1 MGLFKLIRPLN
12 LAFLGISLLLVHY
25 FLMAALAID
34 SLLPTA
40 VFLTFLFSSLLM
52 TAGGYVINDYFDIET
67 DTINKPK
74 RLLTTASSRQI
85 KKAYYLGMILLLASV
100 LLGFALGYFVG
111 RLSFGFS
118 YLFAAMAL
126 LVYSQK
132 LKKQMLLGNIMVSLL
147 TAYPYFLLF
156 FLLLIDQNGQANV
169 LLHQVF
175 LFLMIMS
182 FLLNWIREIIKDL
195 EDMNGDYAT
204 DHATLPLQIGRKR
217 THFFIQTLIGIT
229 IIVLEGYSLYF
240 FRSYW
245 LVLFFGIGVVLPL
258 IYTAYHFRKV
268 LIFNNYKQ
276 QTSILKLIMLIGLLL
291 LTFLPQILKL

>member
-74 RLLTTASSRQI
+74 RLLTTASPRQV

-100 LLGFALGYFVG
+100 LLGFVLGYFVG
-111 RLSFGFS
+111 RLSFGLS
-118 YLFAAMAL
+118 YVFAAMAL
-126 LVYSQK
+126 MIYSQK

-156 FLLLIDQNGQANV
+156 FLLLINQNSQINA
-169 LLHQVF
+169 QVYRVF
-175 LFLMIMS
+175 IFLMMIS
-182 FLLNWIREIIKDL
+182 FLLNFIREIIKDL
-195 EDMNGDYAT
+195 EDMNGDFSA
-204 DHATLPLQIGRKR
+204 DHKTLPIQLGRNR
-217 THFFIQTLIGIT
+217 THFIIQILIGIT
-229 IIVLEGYSLYF
+229 IIILEGFSLYF
-240 FRSYW
+240 FQSYW
-245 LVLFFGIGVVLPL
+245 LVLFFGIGVVIPL
-258 IYTAYHFRKV
+258 VYIGYQIREVHLSNDYCRLSQVLKLTMLVGLLV
-268 LIFNNYKQ
+268 LI
-276 QTSILKLIMLIGLLL
+276 
-291 LTFLPQILKL
+291 FLPQILKL